1 MPVDAQPGR
10 ERELTDA
17 LSEFTPV
24 SLEDLDRAAALLR
37 RVDNKY
43 PVEWSQLIELL
54 ERLRPDHTVLE
65 IDGRREFSYRS
76 VYFDTPELRCFVDH
90 VEDRAPRF
98 KARTRVY
105 ADTGSCVFEVKLK
118 PGEGETDKR
127 QTDHPAERAEELTE
141 EAMECLAEALGDAGL
156 EAPEEMEPR
165 LRTSFCRFTLA
176 SSSQPERLTCDF
188 RLELSAPGGDAARLS
203 SRWALV
209 ETKTEHG
216 EGAADSVLA
225 DLGLE
230 PVSLSKYRIGIGLLG
245 PPPVEGPQPG
255 SELFEQRSM

>member
-24 SLEDLDRAAALLR
+24 SIDDLDRGAALLR

-43 PVEWSQLIELL
+43 PVQWPQLIDLL
-54 ERLRPDHTVLE
+54 ERLRPDHAALE
-65 IDGRREFSYRS
+65 IDGLREFSYRS
-76 VYFDTPELRCFVDH
+76 VYFDTPDLRCFVDH

-98 KARTRVY
+98 KARTRLY

-127 QTDHPAERAEELTE
+127 QTDHPPERGDELIP
-141 EAMECLAEALGDAGL
+141 EARRCLKEALEDAGL
-156 EAPEEMEPR
+156 EAPEQMEPR
-165 LRTSFCRFTLA
+165 LRTSFRRFTLA
-176 SSSQPERLTCDF
+176 SGSGPERLTCDF
-188 RLELSAPGGDAARLS
+188 GLELSTPDGDTARLS

-216 EGAADSVLA
+216 HGAADSVLA

-245 PPPVEGPQPG
+245 PPPVAGPQPG
-255 SELFEQRSM
+255 SELFDLASM